1 MWKNGSKHDP
11 DTETYRY
18 RYRYRYRSFYSFLNK
33 VEIMLQATIINFKI
47 KIIHLKNIYN
57 KLKITFT
64 SIATF
69 YITGQ
74 GRTDENITYITITH
88 YISLH

>member
-1 MWKNGSKHDP
+1 
-11 DTETYRY
+11 
-18 RYRYRYRSFYSFLNK
+18 
-33 VEIMLQATIINFKI
+33 MLQATIINFKI

-64 SIATF
+64 SIATL

-88 YISLH
+88 YISLHLKIKILLHSKDLGSHR